1 VNCPICQNPTTTI
14 VNSRKRQTHVM
25 RRRQCESCGHRFTT
39 TEVVG
44 DNPNP
49 SDAAIRKLQT
59 ERDRA
64 IGALYAIWSSGET
77 TLSRIRSA
85 IGIDSLTAI
94 ITETA
99 QAKGKLKQKV

>member
-1 VNCPICQNPTTTI
+1 
-14 VNSRKRQTHVM
+14 M
-25 RRRQCESCGHRFTT
+25 RRRKCEACGHKFTT

-44 DNPNP
+44 DIPQS
-49 SDAAIRKLQT
+49 SDAIRKLQT

-64 IGALYAIWSSGET
+64 IGALYAIWSSGEA

-99 QAKGKLKQKV
+99 QAKGKVKQKV